1 MKFVVFRDQTYGMH
15 LKQINGFD
23 NFLENIAFVN
33 CNIGFYQQP
42 LVPYVDLDT
51 SSYVDKTMFYQSQF
65 INCNTA
71 FSMIATRANN
81 LNAWVDCKFDGG
93 GIALKLASQNATIVA
108 RCDFTNY
115 TGTNVIPLILFLYN
129 SDFIIIVLHLQ
140 LSGQLEQILKDVL
153 FRFKQYV

>member
-23 NFLENIAFVN
+23 KCFIENIAFVN

-93 GIALKLASQNATIVA
+93 GIALKLFSKCDYSCK
-108 RCDFTNY
+108 CDFTNY
-115 TGTNVIPLILFLYN
+115 TGTNVIN
-129 SDFIIIVLHLQ
+129 
-140 LSGQLEQILKDVL
+140 
-153 FRFKQYV
+153 

>member
-1 MKFVVFRDQTYGMH
+1 MVLIIAF
-15 LKQINGFD
+15 
-23 NFLENIAFVN
+23 ENIAFVN

-71 FSMIATRANN
+71 FSIATRANN

-93 GIALKLASQNATIVA
+93 GKLFACFSKWSSLQDVISQIILELMLYV
-108 RCDFTNY
+108 
-115 TGTNVIPLILFLYN
+115 LILFLYIVVI
-129 SDFIIIVLHLQ
+129 FTIILHLHYQ
-140 LSGQLEQILKDVL
+140 GSWNK
-153 FRFKQYV
+153 Y

>member
-1 MKFVVFRDQTYGMH
+1 
-15 LKQINGFD
+15 LL
-23 NFLENIAFVN
+23 LENIAVN

-81 LNAWVDCKFDGG
+81 LNAWVDCKFDGR
-93 GIALKLASQNATIVA
+93 IALNLLLK
-108 RCDFTNY
+108 CDY
-115 TGTNVIPLILFLYN
+115 GC
-129 SDFIIIVLHLQ
+129 
-140 LSGQLEQILKDVL
+140 KM
-153 FRFKQYV
+153 

>member
-23 NFLENIAFVN
+23 NCFIENIAFVN

-65 INCNTA
+65 INCTP

-93 GIALKLASQNATIVA
+93 GIALKLALK
-108 RCDFTNY
+108 CDY
-115 TGTNVIPLILFLYN
+115 GC
-129 SDFIIIVLHLQ
+129 
-140 LSGQLEQILKDVL
+140 KM
-153 FRFKQYV
+153 

>member
-23 NFLENIAFVN
+23 NCFIENIAFVN

-65 INCNTA
+65 INCNTP

-81 LNAWVDCKFDGG
+81 LNAWVDCKM
-93 GIALKLASQNATIVA
+93 AV
-108 RCDFTNY
+108 
-115 TGTNVIPLILFLYN
+115 
-129 SDFIIIVLHLQ
+129 
-140 LSGQLEQILKDVL
+140 E
-153 FRFKQYV
+153 

>member
-1 MKFVVFRDQTYGMH
+1 
-15 LKQINGFD
+15 
-23 NFLENIAFVN
+23 
-33 CNIGFYQQP
+33 
-42 LVPYVDLDT
+42 
-51 SSYVDKTMFYQSQF
+51 MFYQSQF

-108 RCDFTNY
+108 KCDFTNY
-115 TGTNVIPLILFLYN
+115 TGSNVITTN
-129 SDFIIIVLHLQ
+129 SISMYSSSFTIIVLHLL
-140 LSGQLEQILKDVL
+140 LSGQEQILKDVL